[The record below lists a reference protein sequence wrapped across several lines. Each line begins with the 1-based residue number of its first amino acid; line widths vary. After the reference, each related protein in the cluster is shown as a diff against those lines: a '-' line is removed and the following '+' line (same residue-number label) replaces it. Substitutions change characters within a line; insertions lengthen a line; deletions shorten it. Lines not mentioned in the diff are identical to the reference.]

1 MPALLI
7 SATDGRPARIFD
19 WVVIFAL
26 IGVCNGCGVLDK
38 HQEPKVPQY
47 GGYDPTS
54 PKELNKVS
62 LPAYVIEPPDE
73 LEIAARPDNLE
84 FSTRSAVV
92 HQDGMIDLGFYGHVY
107 VAGLTVPEAELE
119 IARQI
124 ISQPLNPEKSAK
136 DREKDPVRVSVRL
149 VNGSRSKQFYVLGT
163 VNAPGAYPITGNETV
178 LDAILQ
184 GGLKSN
190 SLPQKSYLARPSL
203 QGGPDRVLRIDWDQI
218 KQGETETNY
227 QLMPGDRVVVPGGK
241 PPGLIKSL
249 IGG

>member
-1 MPALLI
+1 MPALLN
-7 SATDGRPARIFD
+7 SATDGRPARKFD
-19 WVVIFAL
+19 WFLILVL

-38 HQEPKVPQY
+38 HQDRKVPQY

-73 LEIAARPDNLE
+73 LEIAARPESLD
-84 FSTRSAVV
+84 FSTRTVAVRS
-92 HQDGMIDLGFYGHVY
+92 DGMVDLGFAGHAY
-107 VAGLTVPEAELE
+107 VAGMTVPEAELV

-124 ISQPLNPEKSAK
+124 SSLPRTGDDKDAEK
-136 DREKDPVRVSVRL
+136 EPVRVAIRL
-149 VNGSRSKQFYVLGT
+149 LNGSRSKQYYVIGT
-163 VNAPGAYPITGNETV
+163 VNAPGAYPITGNDTV
-178 LDAILQ
+178 LDAIMQ

-190 SLPQKSYLARPSL
+190 SLPEKAYLARPS
-203 QGGPDRVLRIDWDQI
+203 QEGGPDRVLRIDWDRI
-218 KQGETETNY
+218 KLGESATNY
-227 QLMPGDRVVVPGGK
+227 QLMPGDRVIVPGGK